1 MQRPAYHFAPEKNWM
16 NDPNGTV
23 FDGTFYHLFYQY
35 NPFGSEW
42 GNITGGM
49 RAAATSCTGS
59 AAGCALRRGAK
70 RGRSTAFRA
79 ARSRMAADTSSP
91 IPPSGSARGAAA
103 ERAVQVFCNADG
115 AFARIERRAVLGA
128 DANPFPVREWRDPF
142 LFSYGKTVFCCLRG
156 DVAGGAAF
164 FTIPPRT
171 ARWSDGRSAASCSA
185 EMAPCSN
192 APTPCCSG
200 SGCCSCIPSAAGACA
215 MPPAILTGSRWRC
228 ARRATPTAA
237 TPFTRPNLS
246 GSACGKPV
254 LFGWLRETAS
264 VPAPGGWYSGCL
276 ALPRTV
282 ELRGYTPV
290 FRPVP
295 TLSQVE
301 GGALPAGAPAGRAH
315 ISLQS
320 GQTLTLCGG
329 EGEFLRFTAGGG
341 TLRAERRCAFAGRGG
356 NAPFDALRGRRGDLY
371 GRYRRGG
378 IRGRQGD
385 EPALVRAAAA
395 PARGRRGFCPR
406 HERRPFYGR
415 RMIFTKRV
423 QSY

>member
-42 GNITGGM
+42 GNIHWGYACSRDLVHWERCGV
-49 RAAATSCTGS
+49 RLAPRREEGEEHCFS
-59 AAGCALRRGAK
+59 GCAFPYGGGYKLAY
-70 RGRSTAFRA
+70 
-79 ARSRMAADTSSP
+79 TSV
-91 IPPSGSARGAAA
+91 GFGEGAAA

-142 LFSYGKTVFCCLRG
+142 LFSYGKTVFLLLAGRRG
-156 DVAGGAAF
+156 GRGGIFYYTAADG
-164 FTIPPRT
+164 TLE
-171 ARWSDGRSAASCSA
+171 RWTFGGELFGRDGALLEC
-185 EMAPCSN
+185 PN
-192 APTPCCSG
+192 AVLFGERMLLLYSLG
-200 SGCCSCIPSAAGACA
+200 GGGVRYAAGDFDGKSLAVREEGDADCGDA
-215 MPPAILTGSRWRC
+215 FY
-228 ARRATPTAA
+228 AT
-237 TPFTRPNLS
+237 NLS

-341 TLRAERRCAFAGRGG
+341 TLRAERRCAFAGAAETPLSMPCAGG
-356 NAPFDALRGRRGDLY
+356 AEIYTDGTAVEAYAGGRAMSLRWYGQPLRLPAEGGVFAHGMNAARFTDA
-371 GRYRRGG
+371 
-378 IRGRQGD
+378 
-385 EPALVRAAAA
+385 E
-395 PARGRRGFCPR
+395 
-406 HERRPFYGR
+406 
-415 RMIFTKRV
+415 
-423 QSY
+423 